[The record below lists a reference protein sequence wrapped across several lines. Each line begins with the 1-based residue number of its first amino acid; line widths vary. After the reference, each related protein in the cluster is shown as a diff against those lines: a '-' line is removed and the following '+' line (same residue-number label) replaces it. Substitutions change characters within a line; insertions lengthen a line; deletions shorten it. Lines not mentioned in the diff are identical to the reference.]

1 MESKIKLSIQ
11 ETTYIINLLEFRNYA
26 LELEREI
33 FNNIDYAEY
42 EQTLIKILKNKC
54 NLIIKD
60 YTI

>member
-1 MESKIKLSIQ
+1 MKSKIKLTIQ

-33 FNNIDYAEY
+33 FNNIETAEY
-42 EQTLIKILKNKC
+42 EQALIKILKNKC

>member
-1 MESKIKLSIQ
+1 MKSKIKLTIQ
-11 ETTYIINLLEFRNYA
+11 ETTYIINLLDFRDCA
-26 LELEREI
+26 LELEKEI
-33 FNNIDYAEY
+33 FNNIESVEY